1 MPHAKTDLGAK
12 ATAGVRTPSNH
23 GCVPQRSGSGA
34 RHPQPRRPPRGPIAP
49 RGPPR
54 GPPSARARHNGRRPD
69 TFPSPSLPPAPRAAP
84 ELRTTS
90 AQEFFFSLSRD
101 EKREAL
107 EVVIEGSILDKLVAH
122 RKGMPLLLPDAH
134 PRYCYFEG
142 GVLHWDSDNKLN
154 EEPIKVCGRGTHPKA
169 RPGGGGGGRKARAPQ
184 KERRFSAPW
193 QPGACLRGWVSG
205 RWR

>member
-1 MPHAKTDLGAK
+1 M
-12 ATAGVRTPSNH
+12 
-23 GCVPQRSGSGA
+23 
-34 RHPQPRRPPRGPIAP
+34 
-49 RGPPR
+49 
-54 GPPSARARHNGRRPD
+54 
-69 TFPSPSLPPAPRAAP
+69 
-84 ELRTTS
+84 
-90 AQEFFFSLSRD
+90 
-101 EKREAL
+101 